1 MTQSKFFKNLIKVLL
16 LILIL
21 AFAFGGLGG
30 IFNKKEATYAI
41 KVADVEYSFSYF
53 DKILQ
58 ESTKESKLKYD
69 KDLSKAEILKL
80 KSNIINDIINSTLIL
95 LEAKNLDIVANDNT
109 VKKEI
114 LKIPIF
120 FKNGKFDKDIF
131 DKTIRSYGISEQD
144 FIDKLKENIIRSTFI
159 NSISTNN
166 IVIPGL
172 TQIIL
177 QDVLQ
182 TRDVELIKIPFSS
195 FKLPNDPNESELKI
209 IYEKNKHNF
218 KIPEKRTVE
227 YILITSESLKQD
239 INHVSDE
246 DLKKLYD
253 EKAFLFIEPERRH
266 VEQIQLDS
274 LDKATKARNELLKG
288 TDFKLIAQK
297 YAPEFKNVNLGVIT
311 YNDFDKEISEKLF
324 NLQLGEVSEAIETPL
339 GLYIFKIKQ
348 IIPKKKKNFS
358 EVKNILKKEYL
369 KQLSFNKFLDTIK
382 KIQSDVKQGK
392 NIEFIAKDFNL
403 QLETTNITKST
414 NNINNDNIT
423 QTEQFIK
430 NVFDTKLD
438 SQSNLFPIDSNKFC
452 ILKVKSIFPEKD
464 QKLEEI
470 KSSLEK
476 IWYENKLTTV
486 ANKLKISTK
495 EPLNSIAN
503 KSLFDLS
510 NMYVTNIKLSSNTAN
525 KIIPF
530 DLYKSIFELEVNQYT
545 KPYID
550 FSQKSVLLAS
560 LKKVIFPSDDDI
572 EKHKLMY
579 NSQIQQIEQEIII
592 DDILK
597 KLKNKYSIHINPII
611 YQDN

>member
-16 LILIL
+16 LVLIL
-21 AFAFGGLGG
+21 AFAFGGLGD
-30 IFNKKEATYAI
+30 IFNKTEATCAI

-58 ESTKESKLKYD
+58 ESTKESKLKYG
-69 KDLSKAEILKL
+69 KDLSKTEILEL
-80 KSNIINDIINSTLIL
+80 KSNIINDDINSTLIL

-166 IVIPGL
+166 VVIPGL

-182 TRDVELIKIPFSS
+182 TRDIELIKIPFSS
-195 FKLPNDPNESELKI
+195 FKLPNNPNESELKT

-218 KIPEKRTVE
+218 KIPEERTVE

-239 INHVSDE
+239 INHVSDK

-253 EKAFLFIEPERRH
+253 EKSFLFIEPEKRH
-266 VEQIQLDS
+266 VEQVQLDS
-274 LDKATKARNELLKG
+274 LDKATKARHELLKG

-297 YAPEFKNVNLGVIT
+297 YAPEFKNINLGVIT
-311 YNDFDKEISEKLF
+311 YNDFNKEISEKLF
-324 NLQLGEVSEAIETPL
+324 KLQLGEVSEAIETPL

-348 IIPKKKKNFS
+348 IIPKKRRDFS
-358 EVKNILKKEYL
+358 EVKNILKKGYL

-382 KIQSDVKQGK
+382 KIQSDIKQGK
-392 NIEFIAKDFNL
+392 SIEFIAKDFNL
-403 QLETTNITKST
+403 QLETANITK

-423 QTEQFIK
+423 QTDQFIK

-452 ILKVKSIFPEKD
+452 ILKVKKIFSEKD
-464 QKLEEI
+464 QKLEEV

-503 KSLFDLS
+503 KSLFDFS
-510 NMYVTNIKLSSNTAN
+510 NMYVTNIKLSSNNAN

-550 FSQKSVLLAS
+550 FTQKSVLLAS

-572 EKHKLMY
+572 EKHKLLY
-579 NSQIQQIEQEIII
+579 NSQIQQIEQEIVI
-592 DDILK
+592 DDILR
-597 KLKNKYSIHINPII
+597 KLKNKYSIYINPII
-611 YQDN
+611 YQDKQ